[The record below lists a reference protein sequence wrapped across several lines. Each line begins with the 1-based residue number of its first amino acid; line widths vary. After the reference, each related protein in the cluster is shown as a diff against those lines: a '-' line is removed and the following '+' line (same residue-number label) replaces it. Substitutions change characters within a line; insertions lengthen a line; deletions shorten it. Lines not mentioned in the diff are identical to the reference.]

1 MINNPSQRRQR
12 QAHHEEV
19 KEFEEEVIQIDRVT
33 RVVKGGR
40 RLRFRATVVIG
51 DKRGRVGFGIGKAN
65 EVTVAIKKAVSQ
77 AKKHLIRVP
86 ITKSDSI
93 PHKIQIKFKA
103 ATVLLIPAGPGTGII
118 AGGAIRKVAELAGI
132 KNLLSKELGAVNRL
146 NNAQA
151 TLIALKKLREISSLA
166 KNFKKEEEKK
176 HQKMAEKITEK
187 MPEKKVE
194 QKEEKKMEIKPKKIN
209 KKEEEEESIEKI
221 KKKLIHM

>member
-1 MINNPSQRRQR
+1 MINKSQRRPR
-12 QAHHEEV
+12 QAQNEEV

-65 EVTVAIKKAVSQ
+65 EVSVAIKKAVSQ

-103 ATVLLIPAGPGTGII
+103 ATILLIPAGPGTGII

-151 TLIALKKLREISSLA
+151 TLIALKKLREIPELA

-176 HQKMAEKITEK
+176 QQKITEK
-187 MPEKKVE
+187 MPEKKAE
-194 QKEEKKMEIKPKKIN
+194 QKEEKTDVKPKKIN

-221 KKKLIHM
+221 KEKLIHM

>member
-1 MINNPSQRRQR
+1 MINNSSQRRPR
-12 QAHHEEV
+12 QAQREEI

-40 RLRFRATVVIG
+40 RLRFRATIVIG

-65 EVTVAIKKAVSQ
+65 EVTSAIKKATAQ
-77 AKKHLIRVP
+77 AKKSLIRVP

-93 PHKIQIKFKA
+93 PHEIQVKFKSA
-103 ATVLLIPAGPGTGII
+103 MVLLIPAGPGTGII

-151 TLIALKKLREISSLA
+151 TLIALKKLREIPSSA
-166 KNFKKEEEKK
+166 KNFKKEEDKK
-176 HQKMAEKITEK
+176 HQEVAEKKIDVT
-187 MPEKKVE
+187 P
-194 QKEEKKMEIKPKKIN
+194 PKKIN
-209 KKEEEEESIEKI
+209 RKKEEEESIEKI
-221 KKKLIHM
+221 KEKLIHM

>member
-1 MINNPSQRRQR
+1 MINNSSQRRQR
-12 QAHHEEV
+12 QVRHEEV

-77 AKKHLIRVP
+77 AKKHLIHVP

-93 PHKIQIKFKA
+93 PHEIQIKFKA

-151 TLIALKKLREISSLA
+151 TLMALQKLREIPFLA
-166 KNFKKEEEKK
+166 KNFKKEENKK
-176 HQKMAEKITEK
+176 LEEMAEK
-187 MPEKKVE
+187 KKGQ
-194 QKEEKKMEIKPKKIN
+194 QKEEKKMDIKQPKKTN
-209 KKEEEEESIEKI
+209 KKAEEEESIEKI
-221 KKKLIHM
+221 KEKLIHM